1 MGVSATGLRGAGCC
15 PPIDVQ
21 LWSHGGL
28 HWRDRDIGG
37 LIAIPVGERV
47 KCNAPV
53 LSLRRDAVARLVV
66 AKTYFDL
73 SDALVAKSVL
83 EAHGFVAVLFDW
95 HVGSVNWSYMF
106 ALNGMRLCTLDVSL
120 ADALSLLDD
129 GLEAE
134 DPNLV
139 TTVRVIDILIAL
151 FAFFNAGLPYP
162 VRGKRYRNI

>member
-1 MGVSATGLRGAGCC
+1 MGVSATGLRDTGCC

-28 HWRDRDIGG
+28 HWRDRTFGG
-37 LIAIPVGERV
+37 LIAIPSERE
-47 KCNAPV
+47 KSNAPF

-73 SDALVAKSVL
+73 SDALVAKLVL

-106 ALNGMRLCTLDVSL
+106 ALNGIRLCTLDGSL

-139 TTVRVIDILIAL
+139 TTVRVIDILIVL

-162 VRGKRYRNI
+162 VRRKRYRNI